1 MLKDRAVRTQEA
13 KWWGEDDQRNRLGN
27 AVEVCERHCIQQ
39 PPRADLVAH
48 AENVSGWVS
57 MTAAH
62 SIVEQALKAV
72 LNKRGRPEARQ
83 RGKTGHDLSF
93 LYAALPVED
102 KQVVE
107 CAWLDF
113 ARRVQRPPWS
123 GAAEFLDSV
132 AHDYE
137 RWRYV
142 LIEVPPDDLSTT
154 HPEALLTLAKGLLL
168 CLSLDRPRTTRKHQ
182 GRAASTPSQQ
192 AEVRDGESGKRR
204 RTEPDLVRGLRLAL
218 KSLKQH
224 LNNNESLLGSTDP
237 DQPQSAF
244 AWLAITCAFPLLEQ
258 AIKELL
264 DRRGIPTVKRR
275 GPDGHDINTLL
286 TQLPEPDQALVARGF
301 ATYASLFD
309 EIEHCDAL
317 AFLRDVGRSYN
328 DWRYAL
334 IQRPGREIAAAHP
347 GALLEIAH
355 LVIKILRNETST
367 NQGIQD
373 LGGRLETQIRMEM
386 NRVRWDRSLRAQDAG
401 LPAVPT
407 DALQAWFQRAPN
419 VLTGFAAFLRGE
431 LPESAPVA
439 EFLKETETNLLRAT
453 LPDSY
458 ELRRYMACAKEG
470 AGFLSWDPVKHRF
483 CKS

>member
-83 RGKTGHDLSF
+83 RGKKGHDLSF

-107 CAWLDF
+107 CVWLDF
-113 ARRVQRPPWS
+113 ARRVHRSPWNR
-123 GAAEFLDSV
+123 AAEFLDSV

-137 RWRYV
+137 RWRYL
-142 LIEVPPDDLSTT
+142 LIEVPADDLSTT
-154 HPEALLTLAKGLLL
+154 HPEALVAVAKGLLR
-168 CLSLDRPRTTRKHQ
+168 CLSDAGPGTTPKDQDR
-182 GRAASTPSQQ
+182 GASTPDPQTE
-192 AEVRDGESGKRR
+192 ARHRASGTLRHAP
-204 RTEPDLVRGLRLAL
+204 PDLVFGLDKAL
-218 KSLKQH
+218 EGLKQH
-224 LNNNESLLGSTDP
+224 LDDNESLLDSTNP

-244 AWLAITCAFPLLEQ
+244 AWLAVTCAYPLLEQ

-264 DRRGIPTVKRR
+264 YRRGILTEKLKGRE
-275 GPDGHDINTLL
+275 GHDINKLFQ
-286 TQLPEPDQALVARGF
+286 QLPDRDQAVVAHGF
-301 ATYASLFD
+301 ATFASLFD
-309 EIEHCDAL
+309 EIEHCDVL
-317 AFLRDVGRSYN
+317 AFLRHVGRSYN

-355 LVIKILRNETST
+355 LVIEILGNETFT
-367 NQGIQD
+367 NHGIHD
-373 LGGRLETQIRMEM
+373 LGRRLETQICTEM
-386 NRVRWDRSLRAQDAG
+386 NRVLQDRSLRAQDGG

-470 AGFLSWDPVKHRF
+470 ASFLSWDPVKHRF
-483 CKS
+483 CRS